1 MAEQIVKQN
10 KKQWYQLVAPKQFD
24 EIVLG
29 ETLVGDAQAMSG
41 KTLSHNLMNLT
52 NDPKRQNINIHFK
65 IVDVQ
70 NNRGLTSIIGYEIA
84 PSSVKRFVRRSNEKI
99 DLSFVCDTA
108 DNVFVRVKPLLIA
121 KSDVKGS
128 VAARLRNTAAQHL
141 AKAIKKLNY
150 NDLMAEIISHK
161 LQSEMKAALN
171 KIYPLK
177 ICEIR
182 YAGIEVRKHGSA
194 PVEMP
199 KQEEAEETSVD
210 AKEEKAEVKEEVKE
224 AQSQ

>member
-1 MAEQIVKQN
+1 MPEAVTKLK
-10 KKQWYQLVAPKQFD
+10 KKQWYQLVAPKQFG

-29 ETLVGDAQAMSG
+29 ETLVGDAQAMLG

-52 NDPKRQNINIHFK
+52 NDPKRQNININFK
-65 IVDVQ
+65 IIDVQ
-70 NNRGLTSIIGYEIA
+70 NNKGLTSIIGYEIL
-84 PSSVKRFVRRSNEKI
+84 PSSVKRFVRRSNEKM

-121 KSDVKGS
+121 RSDVRGS
-128 VAARLRNTAAQHL
+128 VAARIRNTAAQYL

-150 NDLMAEIISHK
+150 NDLMADIISHK

-182 YAGIEVRKHGSA
+182 YLG
-194 PVEMP
+194 VEQRA
-199 KQEEAEETSVD
+199 KVQEAATEA
-210 AKEEKAEVKEEVKE
+210 AKEEVKAE
-224 AQSQ
+224 AQA